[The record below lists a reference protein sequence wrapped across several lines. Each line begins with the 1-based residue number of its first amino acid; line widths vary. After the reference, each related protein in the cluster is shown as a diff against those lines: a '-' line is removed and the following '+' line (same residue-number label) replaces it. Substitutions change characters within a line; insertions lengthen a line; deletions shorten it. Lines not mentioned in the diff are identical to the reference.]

1 MDRWMRWKYRL
12 LDNEGDDG
20 GGGDPPKPPP
30 PPRAVPVEIL
40 PEELRD
46 RPDAEIQ
53 FLLGHMVSALGE
65 RNNEVDTLKEQI
77 AELRGEVRGAPKP
90 PAAPDPDADKP
101 LEELILEDTE
111 KAIDRYLEKKGYIKA
126 VAGLGSEVGETMLSL
141 ISQEIDDFAEHEDT
155 IREILKRG
163 KLPASRENIIG
174 AYTMAVGEKHF
185 TEKKKGGR
193 KSGSIPPTAPPA
205 PTPPAEEPKLSTLE
219 QEVMRAHG
227 ITDPKVWATYRDNPP
242 ALKLPTGAKR

>member
-12 LDNEGDDG
+12 HDNEGDDG

-30 PPRAVPVEIL
+30 PPRAIPVEIL

-53 FLLGHMVSALGE
+53 FLLGHMVTALGE

-77 AELRGEVRGAPKP
+77 AELRGEVRSPKP
-90 PAAPDPDADKP
+90 PPAPDPDDDKP

-111 KAIDRYLEKKGYIKA
+111 KAIDRYLEKKGYVKT
-126 VAGLGSEVGETMLSL
+126 VQHLGSEVGETMMSL
-141 ISQEIDDFAEHEDT
+141 ISQEIDDFEEHEET

-163 KLPASRENIIG
+163 KLAATRDNIIG

-185 TEKKKGGR
+185 AERKKGGR
-193 KSGSIPPTAPPA
+193 KSTSIPPTGNPP
-205 PTPPAEEPKLSTLE
+205 PPPPQNEPQLSTLE
-219 QEVMRAHG
+219 TEVMRAHG
-227 ITDPKVWATYRDNPP
+227 ITDPKEWIKYRDNPP
-242 ALKLPTGAKR
+242 ALKLPTGAAR